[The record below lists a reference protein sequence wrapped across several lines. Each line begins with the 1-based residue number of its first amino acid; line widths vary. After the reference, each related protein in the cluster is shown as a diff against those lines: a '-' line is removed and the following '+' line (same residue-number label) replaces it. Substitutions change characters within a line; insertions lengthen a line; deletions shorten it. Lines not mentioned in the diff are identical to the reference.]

1 MLNTDKENPLNQI
14 IRGRDIF
21 YVVGKKDVDDRLFPK
36 MENGREGKWEKEN
49 GEVLH
54 GLPKAQKAFHFSP
67 EMKKMNGIDIGLLIV
82 DIPRWEILT
91 STNTLEYDSVCPIEL
106 PDKG

>member
-1 MLNTDKENPLNQI
+1 MLNSDEENPSNQI
-14 IRGRDIF
+14 ISGRDIF
-21 YVVGKKDVDDRLFPK
+21 YVVGKQDVDDRLLSK
-36 MENGREGKWEKEN
+36 DRY
-49 GEVLH
+49 GEVLS

-91 STNTLEYDSVCPIEL
+91 STNTLEIDFVCPLEL

>member
-1 MLNTDKENPLNQI
+1 MLNSDEENPSNQI
-14 IRGRDIF
+14 ISGRDIF
-21 YVVGKKDVDDRLFPK
+21 YVVGKQDVDDRLLSK
-36 MENGREGKWEKEN
+36 DRY
-49 GEVLH
+49 GEVLS